1 MSKFSNDSYFVTSTM
16 KKMVYILLKFTE
28 ILRRNLHRKF
38 LHNIDRDLTDMYGW
52 DLLWS
57 YNIGQYTELAAL

>member
-28 ILRRNLHRKF
+28 ILRRNLHSKF
-38 LHNIDRDLTDMYGW
+38 LHNIDRDLTDMYG
-52 DLLWS
+52 
-57 YNIGQYTELAAL
+57 